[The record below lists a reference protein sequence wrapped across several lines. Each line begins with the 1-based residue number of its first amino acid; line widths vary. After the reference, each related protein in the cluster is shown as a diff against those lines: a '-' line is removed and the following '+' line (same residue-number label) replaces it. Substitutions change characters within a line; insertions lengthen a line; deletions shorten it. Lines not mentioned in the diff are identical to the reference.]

1 VLARVRA
8 RRVDTLANMAK
19 PLTPR
24 ARDLWYGGDYNPEQ
38 WPPETWDEDVRL
50 MQAAHFKV
58 ATVGVFAWT
67 SLQPAEDRFTFEW
80 LDSVLQKLTAGGR
93 SVVLATPSMA
103 HPAWMSRSYP
113 GVLRADAS
121 GTRRHHGRRANYCP
135 NSEDYRRLASGL
147 AGRLAER
154 YAGLPSL
161 VLWHVSNEYGGACY
175 CETCAAAFR
184 RWLARRYQSLDALNR
199 GWWTAFWSHT
209 YTHWDEIDPPYA
221 DGETLT
227 GGLTVEYRRFQNE
240 SMLECFRAERDAI
253 RRHSTD
259 VPITTNFMGPYFH
272 LDYRTWAPELDVI
285 SWDCYPS
292 PRDDP
297 ADIAF
302 AHDLNRGLKDGNPF
316 LLMEQTPSA
325 QSWQPVSALKRP
337 GELRRW
343 SYLAVAHGADSVM
356 YFQWRRSRGGAE
368 MFHGAVVEHW
378 GDATAR
384 VFREV
389 AAIGEE
395 LERIGHHIVG
405 ARTPSRVAVLFDWD
419 NWWALDSAVG
429 PIRDKQY
436 VETVRRWYGALWRR
450 NIPVDVVFS
459 DSELAPYDLVIAP
472 MLHMVK
478 PGLSDRVRGV
488 VERGGTFV
496 ATVFSGVVDE
506 TDLAFEGAPG
516 PLRPLLGIRVEEI
529 DALDKDRSNRI
540 VMVDGGASYGCGR
553 LCEVVRL
560 ETAEVVA
567 TYGDDFYAGT
577 PVVTRNRLGAGHADY
592 VATEPD
598 DRFLDHYVASLLA
611 EHDIRA
617 PLEAPA
623 GVEIAVRTREGRQLL
638 FVLNHTDEAARL
650 PLPDDVE
657 LRDLMSGIPV
667 SGAVELAARD
677 VRVLVTT

>member
-1 VLARVRA
+1 
-8 RRVDTLANMAK
+8 
-19 PLTPR
+19 
-24 ARDLWYGGDYNPEQ
+24 
-38 WPPETWDEDVRL
+38 
-50 MQAAHFKV
+50 
-58 ATVGVFAWT
+58 
-67 SLQPAEDRFTFEW
+67 
-80 LDSVLQKLTAGGR
+80 
-93 SVVLATPSMA
+93 
-103 HPAWMSRSYP
+103 
-113 GVLRADAS
+113 
-121 GTRRHHGRRANYCP
+121 
-135 NSEDYRRLASGL
+135 
-147 AGRLAER
+147 
-154 YAGLPSL
+154 
-161 VLWHVSNEYGGACY
+161 
-175 CETCAAAFR
+175 
-184 RWLARRYQSLDALNR
+184 
-199 GWWTAFWSHT
+199 
-209 YTHWDEIDPPYA
+209 
-221 DGETLT
+221 
-227 GGLTVEYRRFQNE
+227 
-240 SMLECFRAERDAI
+240 
-253 RRHSTD
+253 
-259 VPITTNFMGPYFH
+259 
-272 LDYRTWAPELDVI
+272 
-285 SWDCYPS
+285 
-292 PRDDP
+292 
-297 ADIAF
+297 
-302 AHDLNRGLKDGNPF
+302 
-316 LLMEQTPSA
+316 
-325 QSWQPVSALKRP
+325 
-337 GELRRW
+337 
-343 SYLAVAHGADSVM
+343 
-356 YFQWRRSRGGAE
+356 
-368 MFHGAVVEHW
+368 VEHW